1 MESAIM
7 ILWKTDKEID
17 KIARMIFTSTIPL
30 VKIQHYPPKHLGG
43 FCCIRN
49 Y

>member
-1 MESAIM
+1 M

-30 VKIQHYPPKHLGG
+30 VKKIQQNPPNHLGG

>member
-17 KIARMIFTSTIPL
+17 KIARMIFISTIPL
-30 VKIQHYPPKHLGG
+30 VKNSALPT
-43 FCCIRN
+43 
-49 Y
+49 

>member
-17 KIARMIFTSTIPL
+17 KIARMIFTL
-30 VKIQHYPPKHLGG
+30 L
-43 FCCIRN
+43 FLL
-49 Y
+49 